1 MPIFNR
7 PASER
12 AIGRSPTNRRQL
24 PSADRAQVLRILG
37 DRCGN
42 IF

>member
-1 MPIFNR
+1 MSIFNR
-7 PASER
+7 ATRFWAIEPRPA
-12 AIGRSPTNRRQL
+12 NRRQL
-24 PSADRAQVLRILG
+24 PSGLSAPVMRILG